1 MSRFLCALVAVSLLC
16 FCRVEVQKEVFRHMS
31 ELKKSYES
39 MMVISTKLGD
49 EGIKS
54 VVEKFKKLI
63 SDNADL
69 KSVDDWG
76 KRRLAYPINY
86 ENEGYYVLFNFES
99 KVDFPAELDR
109 IYNITDGVI
118 RTLIISKEV

>member
-1 MSRFLCALVAVSLLC
+1 
-16 FCRVEVQKEVFRHMS
+16 MS
-31 ELKKSYES
+31 EQSRSYES
-39 MMVISTKLGD
+39 MMVLSAKLGE

-54 VVEKFKKLI
+54 VIEKFKDLI
-63 SDNADL
+63 SQNAVL

-76 KRRLAYPINY
+76 KRKLAYPINY

-99 KVDFPAELDR
+99 KADFPSELDR

-118 RTLIISKEV
+118 RTLIVSKEV